1 MEGAEPGSRP
11 FLEEPEVPRDCGA
24 GDTYLLT
31 LYPQVEAAAPG
42 ARSPVG
48 SSPGRAQPGPE
59 MRSPSPAPP
68 GTAHLPCHLT
78 LTPSRSRARVPLQI
92 SEGNSRVVEL
102 GLTSSLY
109 PTQRLRGP
117 GTSRMG
123 NRERMR
129 YKNLS
134 GEKFHHHQPRPTPS
148 FTPQADCVTLGKTP
162 TLSECPQLLDKV

>member
-1 MEGAEPGSRP
+1 M
-11 FLEEPEVPRDCGA
+11 PRDCGA